1 MQFLIGAAVFLSSML
16 LLAILARMASN
27 NPDAA
32 PLRGELLPAL
42 LSVLV
47 TSGLTLGLLLMVFGG
62 EGYFASR
69 GVEAAAILGFAVA
82 SIWGI
87 RKLVDRLPDMH
98 SA

>member
-1 MQFLIGAAVFLSSML
+1 MQFMIGAAVFLSSML
-16 LLAILARMASN
+16 LLAILARMASSKRE
-27 NPDAA
+27 AA
-32 PLRGELLPAL
+32 LLRGELFPAL

-69 GVEAAAILGFAVA
+69 GVEAVAILGFTVV

-87 RKLVDRLPDMH
+87 RKLVERLPATR